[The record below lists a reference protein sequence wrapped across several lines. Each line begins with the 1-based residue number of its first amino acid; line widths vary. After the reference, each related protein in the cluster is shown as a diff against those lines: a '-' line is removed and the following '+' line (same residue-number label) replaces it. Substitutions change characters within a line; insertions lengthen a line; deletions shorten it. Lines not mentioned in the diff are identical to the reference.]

1 MKVIWEIGEIFFKFK
16 DMQKS
21 ESRIQQECVEWFRNK
36 CIKERLP
43 YLLLSIPND
52 NQKFLK
58 GTGLLKGA
66 SDLIMVVPNK
76 VFWIEMKTQKGR
88 QSPEQKAFELSVNN
102 LGFEYLLFRSLEE
115 FQEWCE
121 RNVFG

>member
-1 MKVIWEIGEIFFKFK
+1 ME
-16 DMQKS
+16 KS
-21 ESRIQQECVEWFRNK
+21 ESRIQQECVQWFRNK
-36 CIKERLP
+36 CIKEDLP

-66 SDLIMVVPNK
+66 SDLIMVVEKN
-76 VFWIEMKTQKGR
+76 VFWIEMKTPTGR

-102 LGFEYLLFRSLEE
+102 LGFDYLLFRSLEE

-121 RNVFG
+121 LNVFNQNL

>member
-1 MKVIWEIGEIFFKFK
+1 MN
-16 DMQKS
+16 KS
-21 ESRIQQECVEWFRNK
+21 ESRIQQECVQWFRNK
-36 CIKERLP
+36 CIKGGLP

-66 SDLIMVVPNK
+66 SDLIMVVEKN
-76 VFWIEMKTQKGR
+76 VFWIEMKTPTGR

-102 LGFEYLLFRSLEE
+102 LGFDYLLFRSLED
-115 FQEWCE
+115 FQEWTSSY
-121 RNVFG
+121 VFNQNL

>member
-1 MKVIWEIGEIFFKFK
+1 ME
-16 DMQKS
+16 KS

-36 CIKERLP
+36 CIKEDLP

-66 SDLIMVVPNK
+66 SDLIMVVEKN
-76 VFWIEMKTQKGR
+76 VFWIEMKTPTGR
-88 QSPEQKAFELSVNN
+88 QSPEQKAFEQSVNN
-102 LGFEYLLFRSLEE
+102 LGFDYLLFRSLEE
-115 FQEWCE
+115 FQEWT
-121 RNVFG
+121 NSYVFNQNL

>member
-1 MKVIWEIGEIFFKFK
+1 MN
-16 DMQKS
+16 KS
-21 ESRIQQECVEWFRNK
+21 ESRIQQECVQWFRNK
-36 CIKERLP
+36 CIVEGLP

-76 VFWIEMKTQKGR
+76 VYWIEMKTPTGR
-88 QSPEQKAFELSVNN
+88 QSPEQKNFELSVKN
-102 LGFEYLLFRSLEE
+102 LGFDYLLFRSLEE
-115 FQEWCE
+115 FQEWTSSY
-121 RNVFG
+121 VFNQNL

>member
-1 MKVIWEIGEIFFKFK
+1 
-16 DMQKS
+16 MQKS
-21 ESRIQQECVEWFRNK
+21 ESRIQQECVQWFKNR
-36 CIKERLP
+36 CIVEGLP

-58 GTGLLKGA
+58 VTGLLKGA

-76 VFWIEMKTQKGR
+76 VFWIEMKTPAGR
-88 QSPEQKAFELSVNN
+88 QSPDQRNFELSVNQ
-102 LGFEYLLFRSLEE
+102 LGFNYLLFRSLEE

-121 RNVFG
+121 SNVFN

>member
-1 MKVIWEIGEIFFKFK
+1 ME
-16 DMQKS
+16 KS

-36 CIKERLP
+36 CIKDGLL

-76 VFWIEMKTQKGR
+76 VYWIEMKTATGR
-88 QSPEQKAFELSVNN
+88 QSPEQKSFELSVNN
-102 LGFEYLLFRSLEE
+102 LGFDYLLFRSLEE

-121 RNVFG
+121 RNVFNQNL

>member
-1 MKVIWEIGEIFFKFK
+1 
-16 DMQKS
+16 MQKS

-36 CIKERLP
+36 CIKGGLP

-66 SDLIMVVPNK
+66 SDLIMVVEKN
-76 VFWIEMKTQKGR
+76 VFWIEMKTPTGR
-88 QSPEQKAFELSVNN
+88 QSPEQKNFELSVNQ
-102 LGFEYLLFRSLEE
+102 LGFDYLLFRSLEE
-115 FQEWCE
+115 FQEWTISH
-121 RNVFG
+121 VFNQNL

>member
-1 MKVIWEIGEIFFKFK
+1 ME
-16 DMQKS
+16 KS

-36 CIKERLP
+36 CIKDVLP

-76 VFWIEMKTQKGR
+76 VYWIEMKTQKGR
-88 QSPEQKAFELSVNN
+88 QSPEQKNFELSVKN
-102 LGFEYLLFRSLEE
+102 LGFDYLLLRSLEE

-121 RNVFG
+121 RNVLRKTQQL